1 LKGGLRRQLSI
12 SETDW
17 TPLSERLRPK
27 EFDDIVGQE
36 HLTGKKGII
45 RGAVDSGKL
54 FSMILYGP
62 PGTGKTTIGEIIR
75 SKLGNDYHFEF
86 FSASLQGTA
95 DLKKHFAHGERLKR
109 VGQQLVLFVDE
120 IHRLNK
126 SQQDV
131 FLPVTEKGII
141 ILIGAT
147 TENPSFEVNPALLS
161 RCRLVILKG
170 LKDSDISAL
179 LNKALEK
186 DLILKKSGVTVDG
199 EVIEVI
205 AQSSGGDARIALN
218 LLDTLVESA
227 AALDKPVLDLEVMNE
242 LSVLPAG
249 RYTKKGEE
257 HYDIVSAFIKS
268 LRGSDPDAALYYMLR
283 MLEGGEDPKFIARRM
298 VIFSSEDIGLSDPM
312 ALVIA
317 NAAFQAVNNVGL
329 PECILNL
336 SEAAIY
342 LSVATKSNRTYL
354 AMVKAQEKVKTT
366 PNLEIPLKLRNPV
379 TKMMKELGYGKGYN
393 YPHNSGGF
401 SREYYLPEPIKEEV
415 FYVPGNSGKEKFLFE
430 RLRSLWK
437 GMKNYPEEE

>member
-1 LKGGLRRQLSI
+1 MSI
-12 SETDW
+12 SEMNW
-17 TPLSERLRPK
+17 SPLSERLRPR
-27 EFDDIVGQE
+27 EFDDVVGQE

-45 RGAVDSGKL
+45 RGAVESGKL

-75 SKLGNDYHFEF
+75 SKLGNRYHFEF

-95 DLKKHFAHGERLKR
+95 DLKKHFEHAERLKK

-131 FLPVTEKGII
+131 FLPVTEKGLI

-170 LKDSDISAL
+170 LNESDIDNL
-179 LNKALEK
+179 LRKALEK
-186 DLILKKSGVTVDG
+186 DRVLKSSGVTVCD

-205 AQSSGGDARIALN
+205 SQSSGGDARIALN

-227 AALDKPVLDLEVMNE
+227 AALDRTSLDLQVMNE
-242 LSVLPAG
+242 LSVLPSG

-257 HYDIVSAFIKS
+257 HYDLISAFIKS
-268 LRGSDPDAALYYMLR
+268 MRGSDPDAALYYMLR

-317 NAAFQAVNNVGL
+317 NATFQAVSNVGL
-329 PECILNL
+329 PECVLNL

-342 LSVATKSNRTYL
+342 LAVATKSNRTCS
-354 AMVKAQEKVKTT
+354 AMMKAREMVKAT
-366 PNLEIPLKLRNPV
+366 PNLDVPLKLRNAV

-393 YPHNSGGF
+393 YPHTTGGF
-401 SREYYLPEPIKEEV
+401 SREYYLPESIKEEV
-415 FYVPGNSGKEKFLFE
+415 FYVPGTNGKERYVLE

-437 GMKNYPEEE
+437 GMKLYPEEK